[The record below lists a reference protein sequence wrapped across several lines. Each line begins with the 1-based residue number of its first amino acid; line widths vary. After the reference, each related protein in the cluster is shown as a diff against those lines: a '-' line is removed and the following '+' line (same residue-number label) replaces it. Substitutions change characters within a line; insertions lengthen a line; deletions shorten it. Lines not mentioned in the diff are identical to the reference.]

1 MDDISL
7 LLTLAERHPYL
18 AGVVA
23 VVCALGVA
31 VVALAQV
38 YPSEDWC
45 RAHPRLFAVLRL
57 CRAVAPWLLK
67 AADRLR
73 EARST
78 PLAQAAIARAF
89 DKAAPTPV
97 PRPVI
102 GTIGSDA
109 VSPAPEVAP
118 GVFELRSDG
127 AQDRPT
133 EPPTDAPDTDPSPP
147 SLGGNARR
155 TLARL
160 HTLPSL
166 LTPLPRPPGCL
177 GGVAVLSRPRRPH
190 GNKFQN
196 HDGDEERRARRRIWQ
211 RPEQRTC
218 AGL

>member
-1 MDDISL
+1 MDDLSL

-18 AGVVA
+18 AGAVA
-23 VVCALGVA
+23 LACALGAA

-38 YPSEDWC
+38 YPGEDWC

-67 AADRLR
+67 AADRMR

-89 DKAAPTPV
+89 DKPTPT
-97 PRPVI
+97 PP
-102 GTIGSDA
+102 
-109 VSPAPEVAP
+109 
-118 GVFELRSDG
+118 

-155 TLARL
+155 T
-160 HTLPSL
+160 
-166 LTPLPRPPGCL
+166 
-177 GGVAVLSRPRRPH
+177 
-190 GNKFQN
+190 
-196 HDGDEERRARRRIWQ
+196 
-211 RPEQRTC
+211 
-218 AGL
+218 